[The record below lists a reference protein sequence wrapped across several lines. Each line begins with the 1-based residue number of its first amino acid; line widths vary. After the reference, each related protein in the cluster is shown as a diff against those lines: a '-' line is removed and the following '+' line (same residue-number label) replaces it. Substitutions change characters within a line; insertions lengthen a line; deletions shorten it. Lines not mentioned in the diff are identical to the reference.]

1 MGSSETTPRSVT
13 TTATTTTTTRM
24 PTKNII
30 VVSSPSLA
38 ASRSRRGGLQDKNYS
53 LWGGGSTTVVSPDGS
68 NGDVILAE
76 LECVPSVVKY
86 KVNTENTA
94 RPGRANKRK
103 AEEELLDPE
112 EDEKRSMRRNRNRL
126 AAARC
131 RQKRLDQIQTLQ
143 VEVNNWELK
152 NRSLEEEVVA
162 LKAEKEELQ
171 YILAAHRSTCAL
183 QVKVEPA
190 TEEEAPVFVQ
200 VQPCE
205 ETVKPQRPERP
216 GSLSLTPLTVNNI
229 EGVPISTPSNGI
241 LSFTSLLEGRTG
253 LTPTNIL
260 SPTSLWGPVKTSS
273 SLNTPNCGS
282 QERRLVV
289 TDLLSPSTQALL
301 TSL

>member
-1 MGSSETTPRSVT
+1 M
-13 TTATTTTTTRM
+13 
-24 PTKNII
+24 
-30 VVSSPSLA
+30 
-38 ASRSRRGGLQDKNYS
+38 NYT
-53 LWGGGSTTVVSPDGS
+53 LWGGGSTTVVSPDGGS
-68 NGDVILAE
+68 SGDVILAE

-94 RPGRANKRK
+94 RPRANKRK
-103 AEEELLDPE
+103 AEEELPDPE

-171 YILAAHRSTCAL
+171 YILAAHRSTCSL
-183 QVKVEPA
+183 QVKVEP
-190 TEEEAPVFVQ
+190 
-200 VQPCE
+200 
-205 ETVKPQRPERP
+205 VKPQRPERP

-229 EGVPISTPSNGI
+229 EGVAIDTPSNGI
-241 LSFTSLLEGRTG
+241 LSFNTLLEGKTG

-260 SPTSLWGPVKTSS
+260 SPTSLWGPVKINSA
-273 SLNTPNCGS
+273 LNTPNCGS
-282 QERRLVV
+282 QERRLIV

>member
-1 MGSSETTPRSVT
+1 MGSSETTPSTATTPVT
-13 TTATTTTTTRM
+13 TTSRTM

-30 VVSSPSLA
+30 VVSTPSLA
-38 ASRSRRGGLQDKNYS
+38 ANRARRGGTDKNYS
-53 LWGGGSTTVVSPDGS
+53 LWGGGSTTVVSPDGGS

-94 RPGRANKRK
+94 RPRANKRK

-112 EDEKRSMRRNRNRL
+112 EDEKRNMRRNRNRL

-131 RQKRLDQIQTLQ
+131 RQKRLDQIETLQ

-171 YILAAHRSTCAL
+171 FILNAHRETCSL
-183 QVKVEPA
+183 QVKVEPS
-190 TEEEAPVFVQ
+190 TEEESPVFVQ
-200 VQPCE
+200 VQPR
-205 ETVKPQRPERP
+205 ETVKSGRPERP
-216 GSLSLTPLTVNNI
+216 GSLSLTSLTLNNI
-229 EGVPISTPSNGI
+229 EGVTIDTPSNGI
-241 LSFTSLLEGRTG
+241 LSFNTLLEGKTG

-260 SPTSLWGPVKTSS
+260 SPSSLWGPVKINSN
-273 SLNTPNCGS
+273 LNTPTCGS
-282 QERRLVV
+282 QERRLTV

>member
-1 MGSSETTPRSVT
+1 
-13 TTATTTTTTRM
+13 M

-30 VVSSPSLA
+30 VVSTPSLA
-38 ASRSRRGGLQDKNYS
+38 ANRARRGGTDKNYT
-53 LWGGGSTTVVSPDGS
+53 LWGGGSTTVVSPDGGS

-94 RPGRANKRK
+94 RPRANKRK
-103 AEEELLDPE
+103 AEEELMDPE

-131 RQKRLDQIQTLQ
+131 RQKRLDQIETLQ
-143 VEVNNWELK
+143 VEVNNWEK
-152 NRSLEEEVVA
+152 RNRSLEEEVAA
-162 LKAEKEELQ
+162 LKADKEELQ
-171 YILAAHRSTCAL
+171 YILSAHRSTCSL

-190 TEEEAPVFVQ
+190 AATEEESPVFVE
-200 VQPCE
+200 VQPCQ
-205 ETVKPQRPERP
+205 ETVKPQRP

-229 EGVPISTPSNGI
+229 EGVSIDTPSNGI
-241 LSFTSLLEGRTG
+241 LSFNTLLEGKTG

-260 SPTSLWGPVKTSS
+260 SPSSLWSPIKIPSA
-273 SLNTPNCGS
+273 LNTPNCGS
-282 QERRLVV
+282 QERRLIV

>member
-1 MGSSETTPRSVT
+1 MGASSQTTPSTAT
-13 TTATTTTTTRM
+13 TTATNTTTTRTRATM

-30 VVSSPSLA
+30 VVSTPSLA
-38 ASRSRRGGLQDKNYS
+38 ASRTRRGGADKNYS
-53 LWGGGSTTVVSPDGS
+53 LWGGGSTTVASPDGGS

-94 RPGRANKRK
+94 RPRANKRK

-112 EDEKRSMRRNRNRL
+112 EDEKRKMRRNRNRL

-131 RQKRLDQIQTLQ
+131 RQKRLDQIETLQ

-152 NRSLEEEVVA
+152 NRSLEEEVIA
-162 LKAEKEELQ
+162 LKAEKKELQ
-171 YILAAHRSTCAL
+171 YILNAHRETCSL
-183 QVKVEPA
+183 QVKVEPSI
-190 TEEEAPVFVQ
+190 EEESPVFVQ
-200 VQPCE
+200 VQPR
-205 ETVKPQRPERP
+205 ETVKPERP
-216 GSLSLTPLTVNNI
+216 GSLSLTVNNI
-229 EGVPISTPSNGI
+229 EGVTIDTPSNGI
-241 LSFTSLLEGRTG
+241 LSFNTLLEGKTG

-260 SPTSLWGPVKTSS
+260 SPSSLWGPVKINS
-273 SLNTPNCGS
+273 SLNTPTCGS
-282 QERRLVV
+282 QERRLTV

>member
-1 MGSSETTPRSVT
+1 
-13 TTATTTTTTRM
+13 M

-30 VVSSPSLA
+30 VVSTPSLA
-38 ASRSRRGGLQDKNYS
+38 ANRARRGGADKNYS
-53 LWGGGSTTVVSPDGS
+53 LWGGGSTTVVCPDGGS

-94 RPGRANKRK
+94 RPRANKRK
-103 AEEELLDPE
+103 AEEELMDPE

-131 RQKRLDQIQTLQ
+131 RQKRLDQIETLQ
-143 VEVNNWELK
+143 VEVNNWEK
-152 NRSLEEEVVA
+152 RNRSLEEEVAA
-162 LKAEKEELQ
+162 LKADKEELQ
-171 YILAAHRSTCAL
+171 YILSAHRSTCSL

-190 TEEEAPVFVQ
+190 AASEEESPVFVE
-200 VQPCE
+200 VQPCQ
-205 ETVKPQRPERP
+205 ETVKPQRP

-229 EGVPISTPSNGI
+229 EGVSIDTPSNGI
-241 LSFTSLLEGRTG
+241 LSFNTLLEGKTG

-260 SPTSLWGPVKTSS
+260 SPTTLWGPIKIPSA
-273 SLNTPNCGS
+273 LNTPNCGS
-282 QERRLVV
+282 QERKLTV
-289 TDLLSPSTQALL
+289 TDLLSPCTQALL

>member
-1 MGSSETTPRSVT
+1 MGT
-13 TTATTTTTTRM
+13 
-24 PTKNII
+24 
-30 VVSSPSLA
+30 PSLA
-38 ASRSRRGGLQDKNYS
+38 ANRARRGGADKNYS
-53 LWGGGSTTVVSPDGS
+53 LWGGGSTTVVSPDGGS

-112 EDEKRSMRRNRNRL
+112 EDEKRSMRRNMKRL
-126 AAARC
+126 AE
-131 RQKRLDQIQTLQ
+131 IQTLQ

-171 YILAAHRSTCAL
+171 FILNAHRETCSL
-183 QVKVEPA
+183 QVKVEPSI
-190 TEEEAPVFVQ
+190 EEESPVFVQ
-200 VQPCE
+200 VQPR
-205 ETVKPQRPERP
+205 ETVKPERP
-216 GSLSLTPLTVNNI
+216 GSLSLTVNNI
-229 EGVPISTPSNGI
+229 EGVAIDTPSNGI
-241 LSFTSLLEGRTG
+241 LSFNTLLEGKTG

-260 SPTSLWGPVKTSS
+260 SPSSLWGPVKINS
-273 SLNTPNCGS
+273 SLNTPTCGS
-282 QERRLVV
+282 QERRLTV